1 MDSKNRE
8 KDVLEEL
15 WERVVADL
23 RREIPESSFET
34 WIAPVKVSSNS
45 PETLTL
51 KVPNKFYQVWI
62 SENYEEAIRNKVQEI
77 WDRPISLTYSVEEPP
92 HEAEVQEKGRALTQE
107 PPSSRIQLNPK
118 YTFKSFVVGSGN
130 QFAHAASMA
139 VAEEPGKTYNPLFI
153 YGGVGLGKTH
163 LLHAIGHHILARNPK
178 TKVVYISAEKFMNEL
193 IDGIRLDRMAAFRK
207 KYRGADVLLVDDI
220 QFLAGKDRTQEEFFH
235 TFNELHEASKQIV
248 ISSDRYPGEME
259 RLEERL
265 RSRFQWGLIADIQ
278 PPDLETRMAIL
289 EKKADM
295 EGISLPQEII
305 YFIAKRVKSN
315 VRELEG
321 CLIRLG
327 AISSIVGGPITL
339 EMAKRALRDL
349 FPQSSE
355 EVTVERIQKLVC
367 DHFQVKLSELKSK
380 KRSRSVVIP
389 RQIAMYLARKYT
401 HHSLPDLG
409 EAFGGK
415 DHTSVLHSIRKV
427 EKMLKEDEEM
437 QRTVEK
443 LERLL
448 ED

>member
-1 MDSKNRE
+1 MGNKNNE
-8 KDVLEEL
+8 KVALEEL
-15 WERVVADL
+15 WAKVVGEL
-23 RREIPESSFET
+23 RKEIPESSFET

-45 PETLTL
+45 PNSLRLE
-51 KVPNKFYQVWI
+51 VPNKFYQVWI
-62 SENYEEAIRNKVQEI
+62 SENYEEIIKNKIQEVWGKPMDLAYTI
-77 WDRPISLTYSVEEPP
+77 SVEEPSTESEP
-92 HEAEVQEKGRALTQE
+92 PKDKPPEE
-107 PPSSRIQLNPK
+107 PPSSKIQLNPK
-118 YTFKSFVVGSGN
+118 YTFDTFVVGSGN
-130 QFAHAASMA
+130 QFAHAACVA
-139 VAEEPGKTYNPLFI
+139 VAEEPGRTYNPLFI

-163 LLHAIGHHILARNPK
+163 LLHAISHRILAKNPK

-193 IDGIRLDRMAAFRK
+193 IDGIRLDRMAQFRK

-235 TFNELHEASKQIV
+235 TFNELHEANKQIV

-289 EKKADM
+289 EKKAEM

-327 AISSIVGGPITL
+327 AVSSIVGRPITL
-339 EMAKRALRDL
+339 EMAKKALRDL
-349 FPQSSE
+349 FPQVSE

-367 DHFQVKLSELKSK
+367 EHFQVKLSELKSK
-380 KRSRSVVIP
+380 KRSRSVVVP

-437 QRTVEK
+437 RRTIEK

>member
-1 MDSKNRE
+1 MGSKKNE
-8 KDVLEEL
+8 KETVEHL
-15 WERVVADL
+15 WTKVVEDL

-45 PETLTL
+45 PGTLNL
-51 KVPNKFYQVWI
+51 RVPNKFYQVWL
-62 SENYEEAIRNKVQEI
+62 SENYEEIIKSKAMEV
-77 WDRPISLTYSVEEPP
+77 WGRPMELAYIVEEQAPEPETQKEIREEAP
-92 HEAEVQEKGRALTQE
+92 H
-107 PPSSRIQLNPK
+107 PRIQLNPK
-118 YTFKSFVVGSGN
+118 YTFDTFVVGSGN
-130 QFAHAASMA
+130 QFAHAACVA
-139 VAEEPGKTYNPLFI
+139 VAEEPGRTYNPLFI

-163 LLHAIGHHILARNPK
+163 LLHAIGHRILSRHPK

-193 IDGIRLDRMAAFRK
+193 IDGIRLDRMADFRK

-235 TFNELHEASKQIV
+235 TFNELHEANRQIV

-289 EKKADM
+289 EKKAEM
-295 EGISLPQEII
+295 EGINLSQEII

-327 AISSIVGGPITL
+327 AISSIVGRPITL
-339 EMAKRALRDL
+339 DMAKRALRDL
-349 FPQSSE
+349 FPQASE

-437 QRTVEK
+437 RRTVEK

>member
-1 MDSKNRE
+1 MDSKKNE
-8 KDVLEEL
+8 KETIEHL
-15 WERVVADL
+15 WTKVVEDL

-45 PETLTL
+45 PGTLNL
-51 KVPNKFYQVWI
+51 KVPNKFYQVWL
-62 SENYEEAIRNKVQEI
+62 SENYEEIIKNKATEV
-77 WDRPISLTYSVEEPP
+77 WGRPMELTYIVEEPAP
-92 HEAEVQEKGRALTQE
+92 EPETQE
-107 PPSSRIQLNPK
+107 EAQKEAPHPRVQLNPK
-118 YTFKSFVVGSGN
+118 YTFDTFVVGSGN
-130 QFAHAASMA
+130 QFAHAACAA

-163 LLHAIGHHILARNPK
+163 LLHAIGHRILSRQPK

-193 IDGIRLDRMAAFRK
+193 IDGIRLDRMANFRK

-235 TFNELHEASKQIV
+235 TFNELHEANRQIV

-289 EKKADM
+289 EKKAEM
-295 EGISLPQEII
+295 EGINLSQEII

-327 AISSIVGGPITL
+327 AISSIVGRPITL
-339 EMAKRALRDL
+339 DMAKRALRDL
-349 FPQSSE
+349 FPQASE

-367 DHFQVKLSELKSK
+367 DHFQVRLSELKSK
-380 KRSRSVVIP
+380 KRSRSVVVP

-437 QRTVEK
+437 RRTVEK
-443 LERLL
+443 LEKLL